1 MSTTYAVERAPLPD
15 HPDLEAVT
23 LSSSKGLSVVFVPG
37 AGMVGVSMVLDGVEL
52 LGMREGLAGYLESGK
67 TFGIPLL
74 APWANRLEVATFDG
88 VELVTDGIAGVR
100 KDANGLPIHGLLA
113 ACPDWKVVHCEAVDS
128 GKDKGAWLVAE
139 LTFDSKRPAFPAF
152 PFPHRLGV
160 SVRVR
165 GRKVIIA
172 TTVEATGDRDVPVAF
187 GWHPYFCPPNSDR
200 SDWSL
205 ARPFVHHALL
215 DDRSVPNGEVEHG
228 AVEIDT
234 LGDPAVGGRTYDDLY
249 CDVPQGTTAWV
260 EGGRHRISVTYDS
273 GYPYAVLFAPADQ
286 HLVAIEPMTA
296 PTDPLAGYFP
306 IRRVNPGNSF
316 TATFT
321 IAVKGF
327 GAAT

>member
-1 MSTTYAVERAPLPD
+1 MSTTYTVDRAPLVD
-15 HPDLEAVT
+15 HRDLEAVT

-37 AGMVGVSMVLDGVEL
+37 AGMVGMSMTLDGVEL
-52 LGMREGLAGYLESGK
+52 LGMREGLADYLESGK

-88 VELVTDGIAGVR
+88 AELVTDGTAGVHT
-100 KDANGLPIHGLLA
+100 DINGLPIHGLLA
-113 ACPDWKVVHCEAVDS
+113 GCPDWEVVRCEAVDS
-128 GKDKGAWLVAE
+128 GGEKGAWLIAE
-139 LTFDSKRPAFPAF
+139 LNFDSQRPEFPAF
-152 PFPHRLGV
+152 PFPHRLRV

-165 GRKVIIA
+165 GRKVMIA

-187 GWHPYFCPPNSDR
+187 GWHPYLCPPDSDR
-200 SDWSL
+200 ADWSL
-205 ARPFVHHALL
+205 ARPFVHHVLL
-215 DDRSVPNGEVEHG
+215 DDRCVPTSEVEHG

-234 LGDPAVGGRTYDDLY
+234 LGDPAADGRTYDDLY
-249 CDVPQGTTAWV
+249 CDVGAGTTAWI

-286 HLVAIEPMTA
+286 RLVAIEPMTA

-306 IRRVNPGNSF
+306 IRRVNPGDSF
-316 TATFT
+316 TAQFT
-321 IAVKGF
+321 IAVKDS